1 MTTEQVAIQSNV
13 LENYQTLLNVEI
25 EKFRIGESSIFLL
38 NSREQKLM
46 ETQLKLAKLQ
56 SKYQKLRRKLDWASG
71 QLR

>member
-1 MTTEQVAIQSNV
+1 
-13 LENYQTLLNVEI
+13 VEI